1 MSVLPSH
8 IDKNR
13 FSMKRLF
20 LLSFLAVAML
30 SGCNGNVSRQAGEDI
45 GNECCAGK
53 QATPLTREEI
63 KSRSFGELFD
73 TIDVKN
79 IREDVFTL
87 VGEDSGILTAGTP
100 EKFNS
105 MVTSWGGWG
114 IVFGK
119 PGVFHFLRSNRYTLE
134 LMREQQVYTVSFF
147 DNEFKDDIMQ
157 FGMKSGRDSDKM
169 KETKLTAVQTPDGNP
184 AYKEAKIILEC
195 RLAEVTTVVP
205 EDFYN
210 EEDRKFVVDAH
221 AETGEYHKLVLSQI
235 TKTWVR
241 K

>member
-1 MSVLPSH
+1 M
-8 IDKNR
+8 
-13 FSMKRLF
+13 
-20 LLSFLAVAML
+20 
-30 SGCNGNVSRQAGEDI
+30 C
-45 GNECCAGK
+45 
-53 QATPLTREEI
+53 
-63 KSRSFGELFD
+63 
-73 TIDVKN
+73 
-79 IREDVFTL
+79 IRD
-87 VGEDSGILTAGTP
+87 
-100 EKFNS
+100 
-105 MVTSWGGWG
+105 
-114 IVFGK
+114 
-119 PGVFHFLRSNRYTLE
+119 R
-134 LMREQQVYTVSFF
+134 QVYTVSFF

-195 RLAEVTTVVP
+195 CLAEVTTVVP

-235 TKTWVR
+235 TKAWVR

>member
-1 MSVLPSH
+1 MKKIFIPLLFAVVL
-8 IDKNR
+8 
-13 FSMKRLF
+13 
-20 LLSFLAVAML
+20 L
-30 SGCNGNVSRQAGEDI
+30 SGCNGQQGNSTS
-45 GNECCAGK
+45 NECCDDK
-53 QATPLTREEI
+53 HATKLTREEI
-63 KSRSFGELFD
+63 KSRPFSELFD
-73 TIDVKN
+73 TIDVRN
-79 IREDVFTL
+79 IKEDVFTL
-87 VGEDSGILTAGTP
+87 VGEDYGILTAGTP
-100 EKFNS
+100 EKSNS

-134 LMREQQVYTVSFF
+134 LMREQQAYTVSYF
-147 DNEFKDDIMQ
+147 DSEFKDDIMQ

-195 RLAEVTTVVP
+195 RLAEVTTVAP

-210 EEDRKFVVDAH
+210 DEDRKFVTDAH
-221 AETGEYHKLVLSQI
+221 AETGDWHKLVLSQI
-235 TKTWVR
+235 TKAWVR

>member
-1 MSVLPSH
+1 
-8 IDKNR
+8 
-13 FSMKRLF
+13 MKKIFMLAAVAAV
-20 LLSFLAVAML
+20 LLSSCGGKA
-30 SGCNGNVSRQAGEDI
+30 SKQAEECSQ
-45 GNECCAGK
+45 ECCKDK
-53 QATPLTREEI
+53 QAAKLTREEI
-63 KSRSFGELFD
+63 KARSFDELFD

-87 VGEDSGILTAGTP
+87 VGEDYGILTAGTA
-100 EKFNS
+100 EKSNS

-114 IVFGK
+114 IVFGS
-119 PGVFHFLRSNRYTLE
+119 PGMFHFLRSNRYTLE
-134 LMREQQVYTVSFF
+134 LMREQQTYTVSFF
-147 DNEFKDDIMQ
+147 DNEFKDDIMP

-195 RLAEVTTVVP
+195 RLAEVTTVAP

-221 AETGEYHKLVLSQI
+221 AETGEYHKLVLSKI
-235 TKTWVR
+235 TKAWVR